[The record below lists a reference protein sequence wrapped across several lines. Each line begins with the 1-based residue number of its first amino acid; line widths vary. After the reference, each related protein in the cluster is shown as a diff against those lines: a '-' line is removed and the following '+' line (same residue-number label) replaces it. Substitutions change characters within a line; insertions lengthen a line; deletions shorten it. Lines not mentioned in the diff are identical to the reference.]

1 MELVLVNIAG
11 FVLIGIS
18 IYMSKYLTQKGINKA
33 IHEDSRKTTEIIE
46 SVRHSFQKDLEVVRK
61 DLERGNEL
69 FKSQLQLINEN
80 QQSLNDEERNALVQ
94 FSSESEKQI
103 HDLSNFDLPG
113 LLTQSIEQNY
123 AVLNG
128 IPRGLGGLFTSYT
141 KVEIFVNDLN
151 ILTASSEL
159 FQAVLEFAA
168 KAGDHAKQLTIQ
180 INAHN
185 KMLRD
190 LEQILA
196 DKDSSVKSVE
206 DFRKAKEKVSAVN
219 VSKPELLKVTQ
230 AKQAELGTYYTK
242 CFGLQRDFNEL
253 VGKYLRSRRLK

>member
-1 MELVLVNIAG
+1 MIEIQTTGLIHSTNLHQVKPTDFDLGEIIKISVEGYRSEHKKFDLKLISRKSVSDINYGLVLVNIAG

-123 AVLNG
+123 AILNG

-141 KVEIFVNDLN
+141 KVEIFVSDLN
-151 ILTASSEL
+151 ILSASSE
-159 FQAVLEFAA
+159 QNI
-168 KAGDHAKQLTIQ
+168 HLT
-180 INAHN
+180 
-185 KMLRD
+185 R
-190 LEQILA
+190 
-196 DKDSSVKSVE
+196 
-206 DFRKAKEKVSAVN
+206 R
-219 VSKPELLKVTQ
+219 PELTHSRSMSLNPEGHQ
-230 AKQAELGTYYTK
+230 DRNLGS
-242 CFGLQRDFNEL
+242 N
-253 VGKYLRSRRLK
+253 